1 LAETRNTNFFNSI
14 SNKFEKSKS
23 GWLEEMG
30 GPTGWQLATQ
40 RVHKITRERGNESVD
55 ELCVSPARSQTFFS
69 FQINWNRRWKNQNQK
84 MFFKLF
90 FPERREELALVV
102 SKVGGNSKTHFVVGR
117 LSSSPLISCRQI
129 WNWKRKIVS
138 SSSSDGINNFFGKK
152 FKGTEHYTCDG
163 NRVVWPSGGRENAGL
178 AGPFF
183 FPPIIVRTDCT
194 HYGVTTILCTRAC
207 ADGRYFSLSF
217 SLFFFQARRAIV

>member
-1 LAETRNTNFFNSI
+1 MNPRDSPPIRPAIIWISEKFLPFICFPVKFFWNKRSADLAETRNTNFFNSI

-30 GPTGWQLATQ
+30 GPTGWQLATE

-129 WNWKRKIVS
+129 WNWKK
-138 SSSSDGINNFFGKK
+138 
-152 FKGTEHYTCDG
+152 
-163 NRVVWPSGGRENAGL
+163 ENS
-178 AGPFF
+178 FF
-183 FPPIIVRTDCT
+183 F
-194 HYGVTTILCTRAC
+194 
-207 ADGRYFSLSF
+207 
-217 SLFFFQARRAIV
+217 FFRRN